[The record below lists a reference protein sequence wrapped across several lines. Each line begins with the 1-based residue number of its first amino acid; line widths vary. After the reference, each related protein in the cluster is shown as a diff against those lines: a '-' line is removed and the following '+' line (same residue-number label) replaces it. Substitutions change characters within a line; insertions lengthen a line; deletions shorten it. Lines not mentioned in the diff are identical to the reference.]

1 MEFPMKK
8 STFLAVAALIAVV
21 FAVGSAPAESVVHLQ
36 LDKSVPEADQVL
48 TESPSKVVLEFSLK
62 PELAVS
68 RIMVK
73 GDHGDA
79 KLSDVARS
87 EEDETILWAAF
98 EEPLVDGAYA
108 VSWVTSSGDGH
119 PVRGE
124 FSFTVRA
131 GR

>member
-1 MEFPMKK
+1 MKK
-8 STFLAVAALIAVV
+8 RAFLAVAALVGVV
-21 FAVGSAPAESVVHLQ
+21 LVVGSTPAESVVHLQ
-36 LDKSVPEADQVL
+36 LDKSMPEADQVL
-48 TESPSKVVLEFSLK
+48 TESPAKIVLEFSLK

-68 RIMVK
+68 RIAVK

-79 KLSDVARS
+79 KLTDVARS

-98 EEPLVDGAYA
+98 EEPLPDGDYA
-108 VSWVTSSGDGH
+108 VNWVTSSGDGH